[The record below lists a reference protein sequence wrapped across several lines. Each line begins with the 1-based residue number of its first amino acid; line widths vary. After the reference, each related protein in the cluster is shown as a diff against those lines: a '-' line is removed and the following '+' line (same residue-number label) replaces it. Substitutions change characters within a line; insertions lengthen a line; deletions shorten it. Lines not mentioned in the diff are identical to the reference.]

1 MALLPFITMIP
12 RFCSKLRGREVRW
25 TKREERYS
33 GHSYIS
39 RRKFSCFVALVAS
52 KKTERKNYLD
62 RIVDIHSYKYRLNAR
77 DPRIEF
83 MQGKGEGGG
92 HNERVPGAY
101 YSCYLAVNQ
110 S

>member
-1 MALLPFITMIP
+1 MDETRGEILWPLVHFSAEILLFRCPC
-12 RFCSKLRGREVRW
+12 RVEK
-25 TKREERYS
+25 ER
-33 GHSYIS
+33 
-39 RRKFSCFVALVAS
+39 
-52 KKTERKNYLD
+52 KKERKNYLD